1 MGILVDADDIVA
13 LFQHV
18 ATLVLAVKAGHV
30 LGVKSQGQGL
40 GSARLNGVGLAEG
53 DEVGGSLLNAAIG
66 VRRVEV
72 DLHGVLTGHTAGVG
86 DGDIQGDGAV
96 SLGHGV
102 DFLGKGGVGQ
112 AVAEGILNGLVI
124 VDQALGGGS
133 LVELVA
139 DVDALNIVDEVRGNL
154 LWITAKQAGSGV
166 TNGIRI
172 GVGESADVVEVRCS
186 GQVVDES
193 VGRVAGG
200 VDLTGNNLAQ
210 GVEAGLAGAGAPDN
224 ALDLGVLIDEAQLEG
239 VGSVVNQHNV
249 VEVGAD
255 EVDHVALSLAQGEVM
270 LAVLEVLVL
279 GGVVGVVDG
288 AHIGGQVSKLTANAA
303 DDDHRSVRERLGV
316 VDQLLGVAGGGGF
329 GQGPVMVAVTQRR
342 ALGAVSGV
350 EIAQLGVGVDAGVV
364 QAIQQ
369 ADGGT
374 VGRDRAGAGAAVDR
388 ADRSPAKDVQ
398 VAAGSEGQF
407 VVIVLQQ
414 DNAFLGNLG
423 AQGVGLVT
431 GFLGDSA
438 VAGDQIEHGA
448 HGAKGNQVEHDAES
462 QQHGQ
467 ARLGAH
473 HKFGG
478 LGQFLVDRHS
488 DQYDNG
494 GGNHNA
500 KEDELRDAVI
510 DHIGNV
516 VQVNAHV
523 CQGKKQGVHCFP
535 PFIVPPSGWRL
546 TGFPL
551 LLMILYQ
558 NNFLSAHF
566 LHKLLFPL
574 HVLQKFQKH
583 FIFCCASHTKH
594 LDPVLCTPPKHQK
607 WPGALS

>member
-1 MGILVDADDIVA
+1 MVD
-13 LFQHV
+13 
-18 ATLVLAVKAGHV
+18 
-30 LGVKSQGQGL
+30 
-40 GSARLNGVGLAEG
+40 
-53 DEVGGSLLNAAIG
+53 
-66 VRRVEV
+66 
-72 DLHGVLTGHTAGVG
+72 
-86 DGDIQGDGAV
+86 
-96 SLGHGV
+96 
-102 DFLGKGGVGQ
+102 
-112 AVAEGILNGLVI
+112 
-124 VDQALGGGS
+124 
-133 LVELVA
+133 
-139 DVDALNIVDEVRGNL
+139 
-154 LWITAKQAGSGV
+154 
-166 TNGIRI
+166 
-172 GVGESADVVEVRCS
+172 
-186 GQVVDES
+186 
-193 VGRVAGG
+193 
-200 VDLTGNNLAQ
+200 
-210 GVEAGLAGAGAPDN
+210 
-224 ALDLGVLIDEAQLEG
+224 
-239 VGSVVNQHNV
+239 
-249 VEVGAD
+249 
-255 EVDHVALSLAQGEVM
+255 
-270 LAVLEVLVL
+270 
-279 GGVVGVVDG
+279 
-288 AHIGGQVSKLTANAA
+288 
-303 DDDHRSVRERLGV
+303 
-316 VDQLLGVAGGGGF
+316 
-329 GQGPVMVAVTQRR
+329 VTQRR

-414 DNAFLGNLG
+414 DDAFLGNLG
-423 AQGVGLVT
+423 AQGVGLCT
-431 GFLGDSA
+431 RFFGDSA
-438 VAGDQIEHGA
+438 VAGDQVEHGA
-448 HGAKGNQVEHDAES
+448 HRAKGNQVEHDAES

-467 ARLGAH
+467 AGLGAH
-473 HKFGG
+473 HEFGG

-535 PFIVPPSGWRL
+535 PFIVPPSGWQL

-583 FIFCCASHTKH
+583 FIFCCASLTKH
-594 LDPVLCTPPKHQK
+594 LDPVLYTPPKH
-607 WPGALS
+607 

>member
-13 LFQHV
+13 LFQHI
-18 ATLVLAVKAGHV
+18 AALVLTVKAGHV
-30 LGVKSQGQGL
+30 LGVESQGQGL

-112 AVAEGILNGLVI
+112 AVAEGILHGLVI

-139 DVDALNIVDEVRGNL
+139 DVDALNIVDEVRGNQRC
-154 LWITAKQAGSGV
+154 ITAKQAGSGV

-224 ALDLGVLIDEAQLEG
+224 ALDLGVLIDEAHFQSIG
-239 VGSVVNQHNV
+239 TIVNQHNISKVFGDHINHVLFCFGQRKIMLAGFEIIILGRVFSV
-249 VEVGAD
+249 VESI
-255 EVDHVALSLAQGEVM
+255 HVS
-270 LAVLEVLVL
+270 
-279 GGVVGVVDG
+279 
-288 AHIGGQVSKLTANAA
+288 GQVSHFATNAA

-316 VDQLLGVAGGGGF
+316 VDQLLGVAGGGGL

-350 EIAQLGVGVDAGVV
+350 EIAQLGVGVDARVV

-414 DNAFLGNLG
+414 DDAFLGNLG
-423 AQGVGLVT
+423 AQGVGLCT
-431 GFLGDSA
+431 RFFGDSA
-438 VAGDQIEHGA
+438 VAGDQVEHGA

-467 ARLGAH
+467 AGLGAH
-473 HKFGG
+473 HEFGG

-516 VQVNAHV
+516 VQVDAHI

-535 PFIVPPSGWRL
+535 PFIVPPSGWQL

-583 FIFCCASHTKH
+583 FIFCCASLTKH

>member
-1 MGILVDADDIVA
+1 MVGVHGVHAFLRHGVVRGSSNRLGIVGEVISAGQGDELIVSEVELGGCSLGIGAAGVGLVIDDGGSDVVGLGIQHRVGILVDADDIVA

-18 ATLVLAVKAGHV
+18 AALVLAVKAGHV
-30 LGVKSQGQGL
+30 LGVEGQGQGL

-72 DLHGVLTGHTAGVG
+72 DLHGVLTGNLAGVG

-124 VDQALGGGS
+124 VDQALGSGS

-154 LWITAKQAGSGV
+154 LWITAKRAGSGV
-166 TNGIRI
+166 TKGIRI
-172 GVGESADVVEVRCS
+172 GVSKVADVVEGRSC
-186 GQVVDES
+186 GQVIDES

-210 GVEAGLAGAGAPDN
+210 SVEAGLAGAGAPDN

-239 VGSVVNQHNV
+239 VGTIVNQHNV

-288 AHIGGQVSKLTANAA
+288 AHIGGQVRTLAANTA
-303 DDDHRSVRERLGV
+303 DDDHCSVRERLGV
-316 VDQLLGVAGGGGF
+316 VDQLLGVAGGGGL
-329 GQGPVMVAVTQRR
+329 GQGPVRVDVTQRR

-374 VGRDRAGAGAAVDR
+374 IDRDRASAGAAVDR

-398 VAAGSEGQF
+398 VAAGREGQF

-414 DNAFLGNLG
+414 DDAFLGNLG
-423 AQGVGLVT
+423 AQGVGLCT
-431 GFLGDSA
+431 RFFGDSA
-438 VAGDQIEHGA
+438 VAGD
-448 HGAKGNQVEHDAES
+448 QVEHDAES

-467 ARLGAH
+467 AGLGAH
-473 HKFGG
+473 HEFGG

-488 DQYDNG
+488 NQYDNG

-516 VQVNAHV
+516 VQADAHV
-523 CQGKKQGVHCFP
+523 CQGKKQVVHCFP
-535 PFIVPPSGWRL
+535 P
-546 TGFPL
+546 
-551 LLMILYQ
+551 Q
-558 NNFLSAHF
+558 LSFHRF
-566 LHKLLFPL
+566 
-574 HVLQKFQKH
+574 VEVR
-583 FIFCCASHTKH
+583 C
-594 LDPVLCTPPKHQK
+594 
-607 WPGALS
+607 